1 MKRLA
6 LVVVV
11 GLAVGL
17 LGCGETGKV
26 KGPGGK
32 ELKLIAITG
41 FGGDKH
47 RRRAKSAGFDMHV
60 VKPISYEQLAR
71 VFSAG

>member
-1 MKRLA
+1 MDGYELA
-6 LVVVV
+6 RRARTL
-11 GLAVGL
+11 
-17 LGCGETGKV
+17 
-26 KGPGGK
+26 PGGK

-47 RRRAKSAGFDMHV
+47 RARAKRAGFDMHV

-71 VFSAG
+71 VFSGG